1 MSTPIALADVTVTPD
16 YGFFNPPGKPNEFYG
31 ILGFGA
37 ASLKSYDTYGI
48 PCPPPGDFGMLKG
61 IIRIE
66 IQRPPTAYDY
76 VYDPTARTANPVA
89 PNGTIR
95 IYVRN
100 GGAEFSGDVPVTA
113 LPVTVIGE

>member
-37 ASLKSYDTYGI
+37 SSLKSYDTYGI
-48 PCPPPGDFGMLKG
+48 PCPPPGSFGMLKG
-61 IIRIE
+61 IIRILF
-66 IQRPPTAYDY
+66 QDPPNGYKY
-76 VYDPTARTANPVA
+76 VYDPTARTSNPVA

-100 GGAEFSGDVPVTA
+100 GGTELSGDVPVTA